1 MKTKFLFLFLSALFL
16 FTSCD
21 NTPDV
26 LPEPEPELKTT
37 NQLLSFSFEKS
48 KNEAYIDEDVVATI
62 ADGRIDLSLSEKV
75 NVTDLIATFTHNG
88 ESISIGSTPQVSGVT
103 ANDFSKQVV
112 YTVRA
117 EDKSIKKYNVNIGKL
132 AEEVAQIPHLY
143 IVTENQQ
150 PIDEKKVYRKG
161 TIRIVGG
168 DEYDDFEGDMK
179 IRGRGNSTWGMPK
192 KPYRFKLDEAASL
205 LGLSAEKDWV
215 LLQNYIDP
223 SLMCNSV
230 AMKTGQLLEMPFTH
244 HMIPVDVTLNGEY
257 IGSYTFTEHKE
268 VEDNR
273 INVGEGGWLLE
284 LDTNFD
290 EDFKFISNQFK
301 LPVMIQYPELGDMAG
316 AEAENIYNEMRS
328 DFNALE
334 ELIFAESF
342 PNNNYLDYFDAH
354 AFVDF
359 LIVHTLTD
367 NEEINHPKSTY
378 IYKKKGGKYNM
389 GPIWDFDWAFG
400 YEGTYTH
407 FVDPNRKMFWTGE
420 KRGVGTFFFSKLTQ
434 DPAIQEIYRT
444 EWEKF
449 KTQKYPILVEYIEE
463 YAEKIRESHAK
474 DQVRWKQ
481 SSGPIDVYLAK
492 LLNWLDQRVVY
503 MDSLYRGE

>member
-143 IVTENQQ
+143 IDTENQQ

-223 SLMCNSV
+223 SSMCNSV
-230 AMKTGQLLEMPFTH
+230 ALKIGQ
-244 HMIPVDVTLNGEY
+244 
-257 IGSYTFTEHKE
+257 
-268 VEDNR
+268 
-273 INVGEGGWLLE
+273 
-284 LDTNFD
+284 
-290 EDFKFISNQFK
+290 
-301 LPVMIQYPELGDMAG
+301 
-316 AEAENIYNEMRS
+316 
-328 DFNALE
+328 
-334 ELIFAESF
+334 
-342 PNNNYLDYFDAH
+342 
-354 AFVDF
+354 
-359 LIVHTLTD
+359 
-367 NEEINHPKSTY
+367 
-378 IYKKKGGKYNM
+378 
-389 GPIWDFDWAFG
+389 
-400 YEGTYTH
+400 
-407 FVDPNRKMFWTGE
+407 
-420 KRGVGTFFFSKLTQ
+420 
-434 DPAIQEIYRT
+434 
-444 EWEKF
+444 
-449 KTQKYPILVEYIEE
+449 
-463 YAEKIRESHAK
+463 
-474 DQVRWKQ
+474 
-481 SSGPIDVYLAK
+481 
-492 LLNWLDQRVVY
+492 
-503 MDSLYRGE
+503 